1 MTVRGLKVVLAAVG
15 FTLLF
20 WWPLARGGGLVGGD
34 TYRYFLPQKVVY
46 AELLRRHELPV
57 WNSWVGFGYPI
68 LGESQTGVFYP
79 PNVVLYSLLSVNS
92 AYNAN
97 FLLHYVLAFVFAWM
111 YARAIGLAS
120 WGGGLAALVYTFG
133 WFPPRSGLEW
143 AILTGAWFPAA
154 LWCCERFLQ
163 TRRAG
168 FALALSSV
176 LCLQLLA
183 GHFNLAFLSVL
194 TLAAY
199 APLRLF
205 VANRDLSAESRSIAK
220 SLCGFSLAAIAGA
233 GLLGAVQIAPTWE
246 LMRLSQRVEQG
257 PDHNLRS
264 GAIPVWYLSQMV
276 RPWYWYALGT
286 DRQAALDAA
295 QTDLGGRTNP
305 VEAHLF
311 VGLVPL
317 VLALVWIVIAVRTRD
332 RLSLV
337 WAALGIAALV
347 YTTGRLVPIGEH
359 LPGFS
364 FFSAPGRYGLITTLA
379 VGLLAGKALDWL
391 RSTNSLVLQVEV
403 LLGFASAMYT
413 GLMLTTEGQ
422 DLPQLNGTPDPFTL
436 GGVAI
441 TDAMV
446 SALLL
451 AGVLA
456 ALVIW
461 LGRFLAR
468 GSTQRLAV
476 DCGRWVFTA
485 CAFTAPTLEFWLVS
499 RIVTDSDLVDDPPI
513 RHLEE
518 SPVRQILSRW
528 NGGTARLFSPGANL
542 PSVLGAAV
550 TPPYL
555 TFAPAA
561 YFDPALK
568 MPTHG
573 PPADIDELGDAT
585 PTRKEIDWLRR
596 AGVTHVL
603 SFDPLDVSRWH
614 VTDVWQGVDPL
625 LNPALARFQKPLFL
639 YELDSTRGRVAWA
652 SSSAGQQARI
662 TDYQPNRVAIEARS
676 PVGGRL
682 ILTDLMYPDWTLTV
696 DGSAAEPH
704 LVEGQFRG
712 VDLPAGTHTVVW
724 SYKPRLVY
732 WGMLVSAAAWISLA
746 VAAVIFWLRSRA
758 AHSLNR
764 ADAQ

>member
-1 MTVRGLKVVLAAVG
+1 MTVRGLKVVAVAIG
-15 FTLLF
+15 LTLLF

-46 AELLRRHELPV
+46 AELLRQHELPL

-79 PNVVLYSLLSVNS
+79 PNVVLYALLPVNT

-97 FLLHYVLAFVFAWM
+97 FLLHYVLAFVFTWM
-111 YARAIGLAS
+111 FARAIGLEV
-120 WGGGLAALVYTFG
+120 WGSGLAALVYTFG

-163 TRRAG
+163 TRRAR
-168 FALALSSV
+168 FALGLSV
-176 LCLQLLA
+176 ILCVQLLA
-183 GHFNLAFLSVL
+183 GHFNLAFLTVL

-199 APLRLF
+199 VPLRLF
-205 VANRDLSAESRSIAK
+205 FANRDLPAESHSRTK
-220 SLCGFSLAAIAGA
+220 SLCGCSLAAVAAAGVLA
-233 GLLGAVQIAPTWE
+233 AVQIAPTWQ

-276 RPWYWYALGT
+276 RPSYWYALGT
-286 DRQAALDAA
+286 KRQAALDAA
-295 QTDLGGRTNP
+295 QNDLGGRTNP

-317 VLALVWIVIAVRTRD
+317 ALALAWIVIAVRGRD
-332 RLSLV
+332 RLSLA
-337 WAALGIAALV
+337 WAALGTFALI
-347 YTTGRLVPIGEH
+347 YATGRLVPIGEH

-364 FFSAPGRYGLITTLA
+364 YFSAPGRYGLITTLA
-379 VGLLAGKALDWL
+379 AGLLAGQGLDWL
-391 RSTNSLVLQVEV
+391 RKTDSLVLQVGV
-403 LLGFASAMYT
+403 LIAFVWAMYT
-413 GLMLTTEGQ
+413 GLMLTGEAQ
-422 DLPQLNGTPDPFTL
+422 YVHESNGTPNPFKFGDVSITDGMVSVLLL
-436 GGVAI
+436 GGV
-441 TDAMV
+441 
-446 SALLL
+446 L
-451 AGVLA
+451 AVLVA
-456 ALVIW
+456 W

-476 DCGRWVFTA
+476 DGGRWALTA
-485 CAFTAPTLEFWLVS
+485 CAFAAPTLEFWLVS

-513 RHLEE
+513 QHLEE
-518 SPVRQILSRW
+518 SPVRRILSGW
-528 NGGTARLFSPGANL
+528 NGGTARLLSPSANL

-555 TFAPAA
+555 TFAPVA
-561 YFDPALK
+561 YFDPSLT
-568 MPTHG
+568 MP
-573 PPADIDELGDAT
+573 PDDPVPIPLGGEA
-585 PTRKEIDWLRR
+585 PTRTQIDWLRR

-603 SFDPLDVSRWH
+603 SFEPLPGRL
-614 VTDVWQGVDPL
+614 VTPVWQGVDPL
-625 LNPALARFQKPLFL
+625 LNPALARFEKPLFL
-639 YELDSTRGRVAWA
+639 SELKESRGRVAWA
-652 SSSAGQQARI
+652 YSSEGQLARI

-682 ILTDLMYPDWTLTV
+682 ILTDLVYPEWTVTV
-696 DGSAAEPH
+696 DGAAAEPQ

-712 VDLPAGTHTVVW
+712 VDLTAGAHTVVW
-724 SYKPRLVY
+724 SYQPRVVY
-732 WGMLVSAAAWISLA
+732 WGMFVSGAAWLGLA
-746 VAAVIFWLRSRA
+746 ILSGVLLLRDRGAKGSVEVKGR
-758 AHSLNR
+758 
-764 ADAQ
+764 

>member
-1 MTVRGLKVVLAAVG
+1 MTVRGLKVMLAAVG
-15 FTLLF
+15 LTLLF

-57 WNSWVGFGYPI
+57 WNSFVGFGYPI
-68 LGESQTGVFYP
+68 VGESQTGVFYP
-79 PNVVLYSLLSVNS
+79 SNVVLYSLLSVNA

-97 FLLHYVLAFVFAWM
+97 FLLHYVLTFVFTWM
-111 YARAIGLAS
+111 YARAIGLES
-120 WGGGLAALVYTFG
+120 WGSGLAALVYTFG

-143 AILTGAWFPAA
+143 AILTGAWLPAA

-163 TRRAG
+163 TRRSR
-168 FALALSSV
+168 FAFGLTVV

-183 GHFNLAFLSVL
+183 GHFNLAFLTVL

-199 APLRLF
+199 VPLRLF
-205 VANRDLSAESRSIAK
+205 FANRDLPAESRSRAK
-220 SLCGFSLAAIAGA
+220 SLCGFSLAPLAAA
-233 GLLGAVQIAPTWE
+233 GLLAAVQIAPTWQ

-286 DRQAALDAA
+286 DRQAALDSA

-317 VLALVWIVIAVRTRD
+317 VLAIVWIVIALRTRD
-332 RLSLV
+332 RLSLM
-337 WAALGIAALV
+337 WAALGIAALI

-379 VGLLAGKALDWL
+379 AGLLAGKALDWL
-391 RSTNSLVLQVEV
+391 RRTNSLVLQVEV
-403 LLGFASAMYT
+403 LLAFVAAMYT

-422 DLPQLNGTPDPFTL
+422 ELPRLNGTPDPFTL
-436 GGVAI
+436 AGVAI
-441 TDAMV
+441 SDAMV
-446 SALLL
+446 SVLLL

-456 ALVIW
+456 AFVAW

-476 DCGRWVFTA
+476 DCGRWAFTA

-518 SPVRQILSRW
+518 SPVRRILSGW

-555 TFAPAA
+555 TFAPAE
-561 YFDPALK
+561 YFDPSLK
-568 MPTHG
+568 MPQDKLVE
-573 PPADIDELGDAT
+573 PGDGE
-585 PTRKEIDWLRR
+585 PRRKQFEWLRR
-596 AGVTHVL
+596 TGATHVL
-603 SFDPLDVSRWH
+603 SFESPAP
-614 VTDVWQGVDPL
+614 VTLVWQGVDAL
-625 LNPALARFQKPLFL
+625 LNPALARFEKPLFL
-639 YELDSTRGRVAWA
+639 YELSGSRGRVAWA
-652 SSSAGQQARI
+652 SSSEGQQARI
-662 TDYQPNRVAIEARS
+662 TDYQQNRVAIEAHS

-682 ILTDLMYPDWTLTV
+682 ILTDLMYPDWTVTV
-696 DGSAAEPH
+696 DGHAAEPH

-712 VDLPAGTHTVVW
+712 VDLPAGMHTVVW

-732 WGMLVSAAAWISLA
+732 LGMFVSAAAWISLA
-746 VAAVIFWLRSRA
+746 IAAAIVWLRSRA
-758 AHSLNR
+758 AHLLNR
-764 ADAQ
+764 TDAK